1 MHNLVKQERQAQSEY
16 DHSTQ
21 IGVAADKGYS
31 LRRDWEVVPGNWTMQ
46 IWYRQLAEQTLRL

>member
-46 IWYRQLAEQTLRL
+46 I